1 MIRSLLA
8 IGSRLYGAVVRRRND
23 RFDTLRTPIVTV
35 NVPVISVGNLTVG
48 GTGKTPVVQML
59 VRWLQQH
66 GYQPAVILRGYRRRS
81 RGLVVVHD
89 GERLCAT
96 VEQAGDEAY
105 LHATSLQ
112 VPVVVCS
119 SKVDAAVH
127 AAGMLPCS
135 VIVVDDGFQH
145 RSLHRDVDVLLVDQ
159 ATLQG
164 KLLPE
169 GRLREPL
176 SSIHRAHV
184 ILLTDPSIDQSE
196 VLPYASPD
204 AVIDHVRVET
214 SVELVGTRVVVM
226 AGIANPQRFTATVQ
240 AAGAVVVREVFFD
253 DHYRYSQASVQDVL
267 HKAKANHASVCT
279 TEKDS
284 VKLEPYRELFAAANV
299 PLHVVPIEAHASDR
313 VRNRVLALIM
323 GVTDEDRH
331 Q

>member
-1 MIRSLLA
+1 MIGALLA
-8 IGSRLYGAVVRRRND
+8 RAYGAVVNRRNH
-23 RFDTLRTPIVTV
+23 RFDTRRTPIVTV
-35 NVPVISVGNLTVG
+35 NVPVISIGNLTVG
-48 GTGKTPVVQML
+48 GTGKTPVVQMV
-59 VRWLQQH
+59 VRLLQQQ

-89 GERLCAT
+89 GVRMC
-96 VEQAGDEAY
+96 VSVDQAGDEAY

-119 SKVDAAVH
+119 SKVDAAVY
-127 AAGMLPCS
+127 AAGLLPCN

-145 RSLHRDVDVLLVDQ
+145 RSLHRDVDIVLVDR

-164 KLLPE
+164 ALLPA

-176 SSIHRAHV
+176 TSLARAHV
-184 ILLTDPSIDQSE
+184 ILLTDPSLAPSDVQR
-196 VLPYASPD
+196 YASSD
-204 AVIDHVRVET
+204 TVIDHVRVT
-214 SVELVGTRVVVM
+214 SAADVLGQRVILM
-226 AGIANPQRFTATVQ
+226 AGIANPHRFTATVQ
-240 AAGAVVVREVFFD
+240 QVGAVVVDEVFFR

-284 VKLEPYRELFAAANV
+284 VKLEPFRDLFAAANV
-299 PLHVVPIEAHASDR
+299 PLHVVPIEAHTSDR
-313 VRNRVLALIM
+313 IRNRVLALIM
-323 GVTDEDRH
+323 GVTDEDRN